1 MKKASAKRPAK
12 VATTDADDVLPEY
25 NFRGAK
31 PNPYAARMQGDSVR
45 VILDPDVAA
54 HFPTSVQVNRALRAL
69 ARTAA
74 SAPRRQRKSNG
85 G

>member
-1 MKKASAKRPAK
+1 MKKASAKRPAT

-31 PNPYAARMQGDSVR
+31 PNPYAARMKGDSVR

-69 ARTAA
+69 A
-74 SAPRRQRKSNG
+74 SNG
-85 G
+85 AVPQRRRRKANGA